1 MGTMED
7 TELLRAAMAV
17 AAADGELRR
26 SEMGVVEGLATRV
39 GIGKASFDAMLE
51 AAERD
56 DSIADNILIHSKE
69 RARSALELLVA
80 LARIDGEI
88 SEQERGVLV
97 RIAATIRLTENE
109 FQSVY
114 REGIKRADEI
124 RKSRSQRS

>member
-51 AAERD
+51 AAEHD

-97 RIAATIRLTENE
+97 RIAAGLRITEDE
-109 FQSVY
+109 FQNVY
-114 REGIKRADEI
+114 KEGIKRADEI
-124 RKSRSQRS
+124 RKSRRS